1 MSRRT
6 ERLRQHT
13 DFHKHF
19 QGTMCKIHVL
29 FSFPLTQQA
38 QWLDFKVL
46 APDVVSVPGSWQVTI
61 QVWDIFWEKQATTL
75 WSRHHVPSPCLTW
88 ATLQNIKMMGTM
100 KYHRACG
107 LKFSHSSTILI
118 HLVSLQPQISCMH
131 IPVSMCLTTM
141 ILIKNKHK
149 LITRGAC
156 INICIIYVF
165 LIRITY

>member
-165 LIRITY
+165 